1 MTDQQSTHAAIS
13 AAVNIYYEKKILKDF
28 EPEVAFYVHAP
39 VKAMMPKGSG
49 NIIEFTR
56 YRKIAA
62 NRQDNANQ
70 FTARQT
76 YLSAVTIQA
85 TLHERDSYVQLS
97 RFTTLTAISDS
108 LNQAAMKMKEVGQ
121 KTVNKLIRNDIG
133 FAVADKAVYSANMWQ
148 NLGIDGGTLNSSGIT
163 ARFWTMTATDGFPM
177 YHNKTRLA
185 QSATVVSVAASGMT
199 IKTLQHG
206 VRVLRGKDV
215 PTIGGSYKLI
225 CHPDVA
231 YQITTNAGFKGW
243 FSPTSSE
250 GGKSDPTVHGIVA
263 GVKVITSTEAYKYP
277 VSGDT
282 LSTASGNVY
291 GSLLFGEEAYGCA
304 QISGEGN
311 RQGFNFYL
319 KESGS
324 QSTNDPT
331 NMIKQ
336 AAISVTAVGRVL
348 NKSAGIW
355 LISTGL

>member
-1 MTDQQSTHAAIS
+1 
-13 AAVNIYYEKKILKDF
+13 
-28 EPEVAFYVHAP
+28 
-39 VKAMMPKGSG
+39 
-49 NIIEFTR
+49 
-56 YRKIAA
+56 
-62 NRQDNANQ
+62 
-70 FTARQT
+70 
-76 YLSAVTIQA
+76 
-85 TLHERDSYVQLS
+85 
-97 RFTTLTAISDS
+97 
-108 LNQAAMKMKEVGQ
+108 MKMKEVGQ

-133 FAVADKAVYSANMWQ
+133 FAVAEKATYSANMWQ
-148 NLGIDGGTLNSSGIT
+148 NLAIDGGTLNSSGIA

-185 QSATVVSVAASGMT
+185 QSSTVVSVATSGMT

-206 VRVLRGKDV
+206 VKVLRGNDV
-215 PTIGGSYKLI
+215 PTIGGTYKMI

-243 FSPTSSE
+243 FSPTSAE
-250 GGKSDPTVHGIVA
+250 GGKSDPTVMGIVA

-277 VSGDT
+277 LSGDT
-282 LSTASGNVY
+282 LSTSSGNVY

-319 KESGS
+319 KQSGP

-348 NKSAGIW
+348 NKSAGLW
-355 LISTGL
+355 LITMGL